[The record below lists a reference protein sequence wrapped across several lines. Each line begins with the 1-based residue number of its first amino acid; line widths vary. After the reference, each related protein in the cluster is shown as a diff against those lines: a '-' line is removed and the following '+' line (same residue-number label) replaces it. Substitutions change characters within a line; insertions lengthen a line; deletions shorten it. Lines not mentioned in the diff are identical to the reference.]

1 MRVWSLLLLLALLLP
16 AAAGCAAEGSA
27 EQPPQTKREE
37 SAASHAQGE
46 IFASKTRDQA
56 RPLTEEEILSA
67 YDRAVTAC
75 GWFQLSTLPC
85 GPESQ
90 TVENQ
95 VYYRVNFRGMEDLD
109 DLRIYLRGI
118 FSQELA
124 EELLATGGDRP
135 LYREIDGK
143 LYARPVSRAKDP
155 RRGQSQIR
163 VEQTGET
170 TYDINVAVDLL
181 DDDAVTVTGMECCT
195 FPYELVEDR
204 WVFTAFW
211 LLY

>member
-1 MRVWSLLLLLALLLP
+1 MRVWSLLLLLALLP

-118 FSQELA
+118 FPRSWRRSCLPPA
-124 EELLATGGDRP
+124 ATARCTGRSMESCMRGLSAGPRTPAGDRAKS
-135 LYREIDGK
+135 GWS
-143 LYARPVSRAKDP
+143 RPERP
-155 RRGQSQIR
+155 RMIS
-163 VEQTGET
+163 
-170 TYDINVAVDLL
+170 
-181 DDDAVTVTGMECCT
+181 MW
-195 FPYELVEDR
+195 R
-204 WVFTAFW
+204 WICWMMTR
-211 LLY
+211 